1 MLLSSFLTTSVGV
14 DDNIVAMAVL
24 GLRQRASEQKCMDL
38 GGSAGEAHLEPLDS
52 NVGSSALMV

>member
-24 GLRQRASEQKCMDL
+24 SLRQRASEQKGL
-38 GGSAGEAHLEPLDS
+38 GWSAGEAHFEPLDS